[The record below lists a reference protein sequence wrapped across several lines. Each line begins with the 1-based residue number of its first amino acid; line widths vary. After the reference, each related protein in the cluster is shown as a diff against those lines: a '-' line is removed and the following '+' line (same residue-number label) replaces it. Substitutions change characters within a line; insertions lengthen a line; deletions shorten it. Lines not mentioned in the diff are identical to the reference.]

1 MMVICFAFPQAKNDV
16 DTQVKVVLL
25 YFSVYCEYGK
35 ELHDVWG
42 RSCEVQKDGN
52 TMDPAL

>member
-1 MMVICFAFPQAKNDV
+1 MVICFAFPQAKNDV